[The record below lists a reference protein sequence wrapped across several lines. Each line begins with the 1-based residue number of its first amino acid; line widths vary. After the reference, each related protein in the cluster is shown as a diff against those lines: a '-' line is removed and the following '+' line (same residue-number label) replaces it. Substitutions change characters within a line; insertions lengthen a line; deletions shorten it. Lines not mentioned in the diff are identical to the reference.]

1 MNEST
6 FIASFFFHF
15 NIFGFFFLLFIYLFI
30 YSHLPAFLS
39 SKPFQNNQKHCEITD
54 HYFNI
59 FFIETIEKRK
69 LENCFLG
76 TRVWAPKLVY
86 QSPKWPG
93 CITKNSVQLLDA
105 APNNLFFQK
114 LILSKTVCICY
125 KHRGCSNQ
133 RYLLQILT
141 VKMCPY
147 ISLPDAAFNFQN
159 NSQAWHG
166 YTTSYLL
173 VCYSGQYILFMA
185 LLNFL
190 FTSKD

>member
-1 MNEST
+1 MYLNEWKHFHSQFLLPLQHLSFLFS
-6 FIASFFFHF
+6 FIY
-15 NIFGFFFLLFIYLFI
+15 LFIYLFI
-30 YSHLPAFLS
+30 HICLLFCLLSHSKIIRSIVKSLITTSTYFLL
-39 SKPFQNNQKHCEITD
+39 KQLR
-54 HYFNI
+54 
-59 FFIETIEKRK
+59 KR
-69 LENCFLG
+69 ENCFLG

-147 ISLPDAAFNFQN
+147 ISLPDVAFNF
-159 NSQAWHG
+159 
-166 YTTSYLL
+166 
-173 VCYSGQYILFMA
+173 
-185 LLNFL
+185 
-190 FTSKD
+190 